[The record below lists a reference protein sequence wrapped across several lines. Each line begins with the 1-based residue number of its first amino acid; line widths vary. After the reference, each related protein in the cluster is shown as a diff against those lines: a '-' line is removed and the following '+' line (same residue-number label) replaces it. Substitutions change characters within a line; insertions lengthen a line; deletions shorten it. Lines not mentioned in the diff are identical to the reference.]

1 MSNFTRKCPICNI
14 TISYASKYNMIN
26 ANKKNSNCKSCGL
39 KLTITDDRREQMR
52 QRVLGDNNP
61 MFGKFGESNPFYN
74 KKHTEDTKQKMR
86 EKRDYSIY
94 KTEEFREKMRI
105 LSLSNVTM
113 FGDSTYYYYW
123 VDKYGVEVAEEKMKK
138 LKIKQSKNTSGKNN
152 AMFGKSFYDIWVKKY
167 GVKIANEKLIEYKN
181 KQSKNNLGEK
191 NGMFGKPS
199 PNGSGNGWSGWY
211 NGWFFRSILE
221 LSYMINVIEKYNIS
235 WKNAEC
241 DEYRIDYI
249 DYKGSKRTYSA
260 DFIIAEK
267 YIVELKPKK
276 LWESELVKLK
286 SDAAKDFCKSN
297 NMIYKI
303 REVPKISNKEF
314 LGLINEGKVKLTDRY
329 EKKLL
334 TWNN

>member
-1 MSNFTRKCPICNI
+1 MKQNIFQRNCPMCNKI
-14 TISYASKYNMIN
+14 INYSIIYAMKN
-26 ANKKNSNCKSCGL
+26 ANKKNSNCKSCGI
-39 KLTITDDRREQMR
+39 KLCITDEVKQKMSDR
-52 QRVLGDNNP
+52 VKGSNNP
-61 MFGKFGESNPFYN
+61 MFGMYNEKNPFYG
-74 KKHTEDTKQKMR
+74 KKHTEETKKKMNLN
-86 EKRDYSIY
+86 KDYSSY
-94 KTEEFREKMRI
+94 KTDEYREKMRV
-105 LSLSNVTM
+105 LS
-113 FGDSTYYYYW
+113 
-123 VDKYGVEVAEEKMKK
+123 
-138 LKIKQSKNTSGKNN
+138 SGKNN

-167 GVKIANEKLIEYKN
+167 GVEIANEKLIEYKN

-191 NGMFGKPS
+191 NSMFGKPS

-221 LSYMINVIEKYNIS
+221 LSYMINVIEKYNIP

-241 DEYRIDYI
+241 DEYSIDYI
-249 DYKGSKRTYSA
+249 DYKGSKRTYRA

-267 YIVELKPKK
+267 YLVELKPKK

-286 SDAAKDFCKSN
+286 SNAAKDFCSSN

-303 REVPKISNKEF
+303 REVPKISNDEF
-314 LGLINEGKVKLTDRY
+314 LGLIKEGKVKLTDRY